1 MVTTKTIILDD
12 QFSSPAVKVIK
23 SIKDLNKELKKTK
36 VIIEKLGNAANLQ
49 MKKMAINANKAANAY
64 YRMSKYVSKA
74 SQATITQAACEQNL
88 QQTLKDT
95 KKIYDKNN
103 LSIKKHNMAV
113 EKKIKNYKKQS
124 KELKKLAYNTQK
136 AHGTNTNKKQ
146 KSSANSTP
154 KSTTSKSSGSAKT
167 FKGKLINSLKNFKG
181 KALKTLKNTAKQAA
195 SLACEFAKQS
205 INAAKVQITAENRLQ
220 EVLQNTQ
227 GITGKQIAGI
237 KRYNSVLQKQGVI
250 SKEVSLAGVSQLGS
264 YKLQA
269 NTIKT
274 LMPGMQ
280 DLLAQQKGLNATQQD
295 ATDIGDMVGK
305 VMNGQ
310 HDALSQVG
318 ISFTKAQQKILQF
331 GSESQ
336 KAAVVTEV
344 LKANVGGVNKKL
356 ANTDSGKIQN
366 AKNAW
371 HNMQAEVGKKLLPVL
386 ANLYQ
391 WFGSKIPMIQT
402 FILGVLDKVK
412 EFVEKSKPQLEIVKS
427 VIGFIIDKAVKLYNF
442 ISNNW
447 STVAPIIFTIAGA
460 MATFKF
466 MTLAQTGCTYALTVA
481 LGIKKAALLTGA
493 VVMKAITVAQW
504 AWNAAMNANPIGLVI
519 AGVVALIAV
528 GALIIKNW
536 DKIKAT
542 GAKLWDGLKEG
553 VRGFANFFIK
563 IWNWIVG
570 KLNKFKIKIPKWVPG
585 IGGKTFGFNLK
596 EADLLT
602 SPQKK
607 VLNKMDEVVQNPE
620 LTSTAYSNS
629 QSFTEAKDIVTP
641 QNATTQQSFNTDYNA
656 DQIASLNGASGENV
670 QIIFKGD
677 VYGFDDFKNRV
688 SQAFVE
694 MYKANRA
701 NIVTV

>member
-23 SIKDLNKELKKTK
+23 SIKDLNKELKNTK
-36 VIIEKLGNAANLQ
+36 VVIEKLGNAANLQ
-49 MKKMAINANKAANAY
+49 MKKMAINANKVANAA
-64 YRMSKYVSKA
+64 YRMSNYLSRASKA
-74 SQATITQAACEQNL
+74 TIMQDVCEQNL
-88 QQTLKDT
+88 QQTLKNT

-103 LSIKKHNMAV
+103 VSIKKHNMAV

-124 KELKKLAYNTQK
+124 KELKKLAYNAQK

-146 KSSANSTP
+146 NNSANNSSL
-154 KSTTSKSSGSAKT
+154 KAAASKGSGSAKT

-280 DLLAQQKGLNATQQD
+280 DLLAKQKGLNATQQD

-331 GSESQ
+331 GTESQ
-336 KAAVVTEV
+336 KAAVVTDV

-447 STVAPIIFTIAGA
+447 STIAPIILTIVGA
-460 MATFKF
+460 MATYKLI
-466 MTLAQTGCTYALTVA
+466 TLAQTGYTNAL
-481 LGIKKAALLTGA
+481 AA
-493 VVMKAITVAQW
+493 AQW
-504 AWNAAMNANPIGLVI
+504 AWNVAMNANPIGLVI
-519 AGVVALIAV
+519 AGIAALITA
-528 GALIIKNW
+528 GILIVKNW

-607 VLNKMDEVVQNPE
+607 VLNKVDELVQNPE
-620 LTSTAYSNS
+620 LTSTAYSKAES
-629 QSFTEAKDIVTP
+629 STEAKDIAAP
-641 QNATTQQSFNTDYNA
+641 QNATTQQSFNTGYNA
-656 DQIASLNGASGENV
+656 DQIASLNGASGENI

-694 MYKANRA
+694 VYKANRA